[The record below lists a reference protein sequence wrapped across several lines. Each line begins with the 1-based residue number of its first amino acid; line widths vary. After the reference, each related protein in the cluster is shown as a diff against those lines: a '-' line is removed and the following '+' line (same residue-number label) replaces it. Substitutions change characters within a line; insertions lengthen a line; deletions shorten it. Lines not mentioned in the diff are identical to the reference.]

1 MMKRRDVLGLGAAA
15 FATGALRVRAAF
27 AQAKYP
33 ERPIR
38 LIIPFAPG
46 GVNDVIG
53 RIWADRMKDLLGQI
67 VIENQGGAG
76 GSVGAAAVARAQPD
90 GYTLLLGGGGSQL
103 VNPLAGKP
111 LYDPVKDFESIA
123 MLAVTALTATVH
135 PSLPV
140 HSLKELIDYANANPG
155 KLSYGSAGVGSFNHL
170 TGELFKSLIKR
181 PDIVHVPYKGA
192 GPAMNDLVSGHILFA
207 TPNVTGP
214 VIQMQQTGKVRILAV
229 TTPNRLVALPDIPTA
244 VEAGLP
250 GMISQNFVGLYAP
263 AKTPKEIVEQIARA
277 TQTAMADKEF
287 QQKLIT
293 SGFEV
298 SPDTTPEK
306 ARRFLEDEHARWRPI
321 IQAIGLKLD

>member
-1 MMKRRDVLGLGAAA
+1 MMKRRDVLALGLAAVSTRALGA
-15 FATGALRVRAAF
+15 RPAF
-27 AQAKYP
+27 AQGKYP
-33 ERPIR
+33 DRPIR
-38 LIIPFAPG
+38 LVIPFAPG

-53 RIWADRMKDLLGQI
+53 RMWADRVKDLLGQV

-76 GSVGAAAVARAQPD
+76 GSVGGAAVARAQPD

-111 LYDPVKDFESIA
+111 LYDPLKDFESIA
-123 MLAVTALTATVH
+123 MLAITALTATVH

-140 HSLKELIDYANANPG
+140 QNLKELIDYANANPG

-214 VIQMQQTGKVRILAV
+214 VIQMLQTGKVRILAV
-229 TTPNRLVALPDIPTA
+229 TTPKRLVALPDIPTA

-298 SPDTTPEK
+298 SQDTTPEK